1 MGVSRFE
8 DLDVWQLAH
17 AIEEEVFTFTAT
29 GPASRD
35 FAYRDQIRDS
45 ARSAPSNIAEGFG
58 RYYPKE
64 FLRFLRI
71 ACGSLNETKN
81 HLHEGLDRR
90 YLEASRHQALVRLA
104 LRAIKANERLQ
115 TYLESCKTFPP
126 RRA

>member
-8 DLDVWQLAH
+8 DLEVWQLAD
-17 AIEEEVFTFTAT
+17 AVEQEVLAFTAT

-45 ARSAPSNIAEGFG
+45 ARSAPANIAEGFG

-71 ACGSLNETKN
+71 ACGSLNETKSY
-81 HLHEGLDRR
+81 LHEAHNRRFLDLSQ
-90 YLEASRHQALVRLA
+90 YEAIVRLTR
-104 LRAIKANERLQ
+104 RAIAANERLQ
-115 TYLESCKTFPP
+115 TYLQNCKDPPP
-126 RRA
+126 RRT

>member
-17 AIEEEVFTFTAT
+17 ALDEEVCAFTAT

-35 FAYRDQIRDS
+35 FSYRDQIRDS
-45 ARSAPSNIAEGFG
+45 ARSATSNIAEGFG

-71 ACGSLNETKN
+71 ACGSLNETRN
-81 HLHEGLDRR
+81 HLHEGRDRG
-90 YLEASRHQALVRLA
+90 YLEASRHQALVKLSM
-104 LRAIKANERLQ
+104 RAIKANERLQ
-115 TYLESCKTFPP
+115 TYLENCKTPPP
-126 RRA
+126 RRT

>member
-8 DLDVWQLAH
+8 DLDAWQLAD
-17 AIEEEVFTFTAT
+17 AVEKEVFAFTAT

-45 ARSAPSNIAEGFG
+45 ARSAPANIAEGFG

-64 FLRFLRI
+64 FRRFLRI
-71 ACGSLNETKN
+71 ACGSLNETRN
-81 HLHEGLDRR
+81 YVHHGLDRGF
-90 YLEASRHQALVRLA
+90 LDHSQHGALVRLTR
-104 LRAIKANERLQ
+104 RAIAANERLQ
-115 TYLESCKTFPP
+115 TYLENCDNPPP